1 MKPPLR
7 FLGLLACLFLATA
20 PGAWAGSDSADSHE
34 ENPDEGPPFWGFVK
48 DDRGAPVRDAKVSA
62 SYKKSLTLVTRTNA
76 TGSYRVRGFKK
87 GIDPA
92 DVTITCSK
100 EGYKQI
106 RVFRPPL
113 PRGKPV
119 KSVETE
125 CRLQREKS

>member
-7 FLGLLACLFLATA
+7 FPALLACLLLATA
-20 PGAWAGSDSADSHE
+20 PVWAGSDSADSHE
-34 ENPDEGPPFWGFVK
+34 DSADEGPPFWGFVK
-48 DDRGAPVRDAKVSA
+48 DDRGVPVRDAKVSA
-62 SYKKSLTLVTRTNA
+62 SYKSTLTLVTRTSA

-87 GIDPA
+87 GINPA

-113 PRGKPV
+113 PKGKPV